1 MSNSVLSCLTWR
13 SHVWLVAFMANSVL
27 SCLTKRSHVWQN
39 ALMSDLAHSC
49 LTWHIDG
56 WLDTL
61 ISDLAHWWLTQ
72 QSHGWPGVLMAELVH
87 SWLIRHTNCWFGALC
102 SGANLCRLAVV
113 LSAHNSGLKTNL
125 FSLTLQYCFSC
136 NFFMCMHCKAMKR
149 SLCSVLCLL
158 WDDIN
163 DYTVRKLIKISAI

>member
-1 MSNSVLSCLTWR
+1 
-13 SHVWLVAFMANSVL
+13 
-27 SCLTKRSHVWQN
+27 
-39 ALMSDLAHSC
+39 MSDLAHSC

-87 SWLIRHTNCWFGALC
+87 SWRNWCTHGWIGALMTELVHSWLIRHTNCWFGALC
-102 SGANLCRLAVV
+102 RGANLCRLAVV